1 MDADYQPFLNQAI
14 DLERKFHDVLDQ
26 PNDPMA
32 GSLRSNIQG
41 LVSDAKTKRNPRD
54 LENRIRTI
62 QQELK
67 TVRAQGGQTL
77 DTAHCD
83 MFYHTYEQMRM
94 NLHNFQNY

>member
-1 MDADYQPFLNQAI
+1 M
-14 DLERKFHDVLDQ
+14 ERKFHDVLDQ

-32 GSLRSNIQG
+32 VRLRNEAQG
-41 LVSDAKTKRNPRD
+41 LVNDAKTKRNPRD

-67 TVRAQGGQTL
+67 EVRAQGGQAM
-77 DTAHCD
+77 DTPNCD
-83 MFYHTYEQMRM
+83 MFYQMYEHMRV